1 MLREQETSE
10 IKNDTKRKLNMLDDE
25 ISNISETL
33 DVDLTTSLLRFEI
46 FKNFERERELGLSA
60 KEKINKIERLKKK
73 LKTMNMNY

>member
-1 MLREQETSE
+1 
-10 IKNDTKRKLNMLDDE
+10 MLDDE

-33 DVDLTTSLLRFEI
+33 DVDLITSLLRFEI

-73 LKTMNMNY
+73 LKTMSMNY

>member
-1 MLREQETSE
+1 
-10 IKNDTKRKLNMLDDE
+10 MLDDE

>member
-1 MLREQETSE
+1 
-10 IKNDTKRKLNMLDDE
+10 MLDDE

-73 LKTMNMNY
+73 LKTMSMNY